1 MLTSLRHLFDF
12 VLSDSLEVD
21 FILETVKKLIEE
33 HGISLHASTIVH
45 LGQAESS
52 AFTEG
57 GR

>member
-1 MLTSLRHLFDF
+1 MTFLRHLFDF

-45 LGQAESS
+45 LGQTEGS

>member
-1 MLTSLRHLFDF
+1 MTFLRHLFDF

-45 LGQAESS
+45 LGQAEGS